1 MHAGQMKLKDVDF
14 YDDTPISG
22 LTHARPASLGV
33 PGRIAISIHEQIEP
47 LEAEWRALAAEDIN
61 SLHQGFDWC
70 RSWIEAY
77 QRPLQIVEGRI
88 DGALA
93 FILPLEIVRGRL
105 FTKAEFIGADHANI
119 NTGLISEAFL
129 DAATPELMAAIT
141 DNIRDSLAGADCII
155 LNNMPQFWRG
165 QALPFSMLPHVEN
178 QNHSFQL
185 PLKATFVETLTQLN
199 AKRRR
204 KKFSVGHRRLEA
216 LGGYEHVVADTAAD
230 QRQLLDLFFTQKA
243 ARLAEFGLPNTFAC
257 PKTRKFL
264 HSAIALPQTASD
276 FPLRMHAIR
285 MTGGEFAGEIPA
297 VAGLSRKGD
306 HIIVQFC
313 SIGSGPA
320 IDAAPGEMLFHLMI
334 ERYNKE
340 DVSIFDFGIGA
351 MAFKSSWCPQETIQV
366 NVTIPVTSLG
376 RLAAL
381 KEEMATKLKTMIK
394 QNPAVYAFVQKLRT
408 RVQGSGEMAVE
419 ERGED

>member
-1 MHAGQMKLKDVDF
+1 MKLKDVDF
-14 YDDTPISG
+14 YDD
-22 LTHARPASLGV
+22 A
-33 PGRIAISIHEQIEP
+33 AISSRALAKPESPGAASPIIIAVHDRMES
-47 LEAEWRALAAEDIN
+47 LETEWRALAAEDIN
-61 SLHQGFDWC
+61 SLHQGYDWC
-70 RSWIEAY
+70 RAWIDAY

-88 DGALA
+88 GGALA

-105 FTKAEFIGADHANI
+105 FTKAEFIGAHHANI

-129 DAATPELMAAIT
+129 DAATPELMTAVAE
-141 DNIRDSLAGADCII
+141 DVRDSITGADCII

-165 QALPFSMLPHVEN
+165 RALPFSMLPHVEN

-185 PLKATFVETLTQLN
+185 PVKATFVETLAQLN

-216 LGGYEHVVADTAAD
+216 LGGYEHIIAKTDAEKHA
-230 QRQLLDLFFTQKA
+230 LLDLFFTQKA

-257 PKTRKFL
+257 PRTRKFL
-264 HSAIALPQTASD
+264 HSAIAAPQTAND

-320 IDAAPGEMLFHLMI
+320 IDAAPGELLFHLMI
-334 ERYNKE
+334 EQYNKE
-340 DVSIFDFGIGA
+340 DVAVFDFGIGA

-366 NVTIPVTSLG
+366 NVTLPVTSLG

-381 KEEMATKLKTMIK
+381 KEEMATRLKIMIK
-394 QNPAVYAFVQKLRT
+394 QNPALYSFVQKLRT
-408 RVQGSGEMAVE
+408 RVQGSGETAVE
-419 ERGED
+419 EKGED

>member
-14 YDDTPISG
+14 YDETPIPG
-22 LTHARPASLGV
+22 LGLVRTDLLAL
-33 PGRIAISIHEQIEP
+33 PGRISVAIHDQMEP
-47 LEAEWRALAAEDIN
+47 LEAEWRALSAENIN
-61 SLHQGFDWC
+61 SLHQGYDWC
-70 RSWIEAY
+70 RAWVDAHK
-77 QRPLQIVEGRI
+77 RPLQIVEGRL
-88 DGALA
+88 DGQLA

-105 FTKAEFIGADHANI
+105 FVKAEFIGAQHANV
-119 NTGLISEAFL
+119 NTGLLSRAFL
-129 DAATPELMAAIT
+129 DAATPELMATVASE
-141 DNIRDSLAGADCII
+141 IRGQIKGADCII
-155 LNNMPQFWRG
+155 LNNMPAVWRG
-165 QALPFSMLPHVEN
+165 RPLPFSLLPHVEN

-185 PLKATFVETLTQLN
+185 PLKATFVETLAQLN

-204 KKFSVGHRRLEA
+204 KKYSVGHRRLET
-216 LGGYEHVVADTAAD
+216 LGGYEHVVAETDAD
-230 QRQLLDLFFTQKA
+230 KHELLDLFFTQKA

-264 HSAIALPQTASD
+264 HAAVALPQTESD

-285 MTGGEFAGEIPA
+285 MTGGDLKGEIPA

-306 HIIVQFC
+306 HVIVQFC

-320 IDAAPGEMLFHLMI
+320 TEASPGELLFHLMI
-334 ERYNKE
+334 EKYNKE
-340 DVSIFDFGIGA
+340 NVALFDFGIGA
-351 MAFKSSWCPQETIQV
+351 MAFKSSWCTEETIQV
-366 NVTIPVTSLG
+366 NVTMPVTSLG

-408 RVQGSGEMAVE
+408 RVQATGETPEAKS
-419 ERGED
+419 ED